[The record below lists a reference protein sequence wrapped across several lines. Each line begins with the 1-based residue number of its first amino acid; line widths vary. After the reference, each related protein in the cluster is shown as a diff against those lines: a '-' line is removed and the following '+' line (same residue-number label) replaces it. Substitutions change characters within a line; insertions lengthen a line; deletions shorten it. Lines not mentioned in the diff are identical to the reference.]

1 MNSTLNVQ
9 IMMNKTSEEESSDG
23 TKRIIRDSDIPI
35 FAIYGLIAVTSIL
48 ANSVVIFV
56 ILRNTKFHTLY
67 NFLLLNLAVA
77 DFIAG
82 IFSILKLIAIII
94 MNHYEHDD
102 VTCSVILCKC
112 LTAAIYVNVFVSLN
126 TLTVVA
132 FERYY
137 GITKP
142 IAHRTFNNKRLKYVV
157 GLLWIW
163 STTAAALVGRELEI
177 GKETFYCGFSS
188 DEAQWPTWK
197 LAMGWLGLAA
207 GYIFPIF
214 IVITLYSK
222 VIKSFWIQR
231 KETQNSSTGSNTPAS
246 HIQKKKS
253 LKVIKLLILMTVLFV
268 IAIIPELT
276 YFALVLYDRGFVNS
290 ALFYK
295 IGIPTVAI
303 IAINP
308 FIYTL
313 SNPLYREKVK
323 NICL

>member
-1 MNSTLNVQ
+1 
-9 IMMNKTSEEESSDG
+9 MNKTTEEENSG
-23 TKRIIRDSDIPI
+23 RTTRTIRDSDIPI
-35 FAIYGLIAVTSIL
+35 FTIYGLIAVTSIL
-48 ANSVVIFV
+48 ANSVVIS
-56 ILRNTKFHTLY
+56 IIIRNTKFHSLY

-94 MNHYEHDD
+94 MNSNHYEHDD

-112 LTAAIYVNVFVSLN
+112 LTAAICVNVFVSLN

-137 GITKP
+137 GITMP
-142 IAHRTFNNKRLKYVV
+142 IAHRTLNKKRLKYVV

-163 STTAAALVGRELEI
+163 STTAAAFAGQELEI

-197 LAMGWLGLAA
+197 LAMGWLGLVA

-214 IVITLYSK
+214 IVTTLYSK
-222 VIKSFWIQR
+222 VIKSFWMQR
-231 KETQNSSTGSNTPAS
+231 KETQNSSTGSNTPAI
-246 HIQKKKS
+246 HVQKKKS
-253 LKVIKLLILMTVLFV
+253 LKVIKLLILITVLFV
-268 IAIIPELT
+268 IAIIPKLT
-276 YFALVLYDRGFVNS
+276 YFALVLYDRGFVNN

-295 IGIPTVAI
+295 LGIPTVAI

-313 SNPLYREKVK
+313 SNPAYREKVK
-323 NICL
+323 IICL